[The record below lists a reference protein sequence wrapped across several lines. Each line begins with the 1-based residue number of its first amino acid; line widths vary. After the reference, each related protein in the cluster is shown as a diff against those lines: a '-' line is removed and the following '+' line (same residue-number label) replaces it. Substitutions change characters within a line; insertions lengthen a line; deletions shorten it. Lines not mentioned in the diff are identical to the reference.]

1 MDDDQ
6 FQALVLEHLA
16 CIDTKISEIR
26 ERLAR
31 LETIFTIA
39 KRGRCSRSSGSTQPG
54 CSGNLFSFFCAS
66 AVQEGD
72 SISDAA
78 IQYL

>member
-6 FQALVLEHLA
+6 FQALVLERLA

-31 LETIFTIA
+31 IETVHTLI
-39 KRGRCSRSSGSTQPG
+39 KRGAVLVIAAVLAKLGVDVSG
-54 CSGNLFSFFCAS
+54 LF
-66 AVQEGD
+66 
-72 SISDAA
+72 
-78 IQYL
+78 

>member
-6 FQALVLEHLA
+6 FQALVLERLA

-39 KRGRCSRSSGSTQPG
+39 KRGVI
-54 CSGNLFSFFCAS
+54 LVIA
-66 AVQEGD
+66 AVLAKLGVD
-72 SISDAA
+72 TTG
-78 IQYL
+78 LLG

>member
-6 FQALVLEHLA
+6 FQALVLERLA

-31 LETIFTIA
+31 LETVHTLL
-39 KRGRCSRSSGSTQPG
+39 KRG
-54 CSGNLFSFFCAS
+54 
-66 AVQEGD
+66 AVLVF
-72 SISDAA
+72 AA
-78 IQYL
+78 ILAKLGVDTTGLLG

>member
-39 KRGRCSRSSGSTQPG
+39 KRGAI
-54 CSGNLFSFFCAS
+54 LVIA
-66 AVQEGD
+66 AVLAKLGV
-72 SISDAA
+72 DATG
-78 IQYL
+78 LLG

>member
-6 FQALVLEHLA
+6 FQALVLERLA

-31 LETIFTIA
+31 IETIFTIA
-39 KRGRCSRSSGSTQPG
+39 KRGVILVIAAVLAKLGVDVSG
-54 CSGNLFSFFCAS
+54 LF
-66 AVQEGD
+66 
-72 SISDAA
+72 
-78 IQYL
+78 